1 MSTRI
6 VFIHGMKNE
15 KQDPAALR
23 ARWLQALKDGWR
35 NAGVAEP
42 AGYEVD
48 LPYYGDRLHEL
59 TDGAPGAPT
68 RNRGP
73 GDIDPHV
80 SAFEDEY
87 LKLLK
92 ERLGIGD
99 DEVEAE
105 LPQDV
110 RERGPENWEWVQAI
124 ARALEKRSPRLA
136 EKVLGLIP
144 QVEGYLNRPAVA
156 EAVNAIVEPSLKKG
170 RMIVVSHS
178 LGTVVAYM
186 LLKKL
191 SGTLD
196 MPLFATIGSP
206 LGINAVWRRARPVSN
221 PRVMEQWVNAC
232 DERDPVALVS
242 KLLPPNYPGPLTN
255 MNDIHNA
262 GDDPHAITEYLKH
275 AALAKLIAAA
285 V

>member
-1 MSTRI
+1 MTTRI

-15 KQDPAALR
+15 KQNPAALR
-23 ARWLQALKDGWR
+23 GRWHAALKEGWR
-35 NAGVAEP
+35 KAGVAEP
-42 AGYEVD
+42 AGYEID
-48 LPYYGDRLHEL
+48 LPYYGDKLHQL

-68 RNRGP
+68 RTRGP
-73 GDIDPHV
+73 DDIDPHV

-92 ERLGIGD
+92 ERLDISD
-99 DEVEAE
+99 EEVEAE
-105 LPQDV
+105 LPGGV

-124 ARALEKRSPRLA
+124 ARALEKRSPPLA

-144 QVEGYLNRPAVA
+144 QVEGYLNRPDVA
-156 EAVNAIVEPSLKKG
+156 AQVNAIVEPSLKQG

-178 LGTVVAYM
+178 LGTIVAYM

-221 PRVMEQWVNAC
+221 PRVMGQWVNAC

-242 KLLPPNYPGPLTN
+242 KLVPPNYPGPLTN
-255 MNDIHNA
+255 IHDLRNA
-262 GDDPHAITEYLKH
+262 GDDPHSITEYLKH
-275 AALAKLIAAA
+275 GPLAKLIAAA